1 MKRVSSLF
9 ALFAVL
15 ALPLAAAEP
24 TSEERKGIETAIGY
38 YFEGHAKGSGD
49 AMRLA
54 FAPEAQ
60 LFWIADAALTTRTSA
75 DFAAVFKGNVAPD
88 EAQRKRAIELID
100 VTGDVAIARIV
111 LDYPAVKFTDYMSLA
126 KIGGEWKIV
135 NKTYFADRK
144 KP

>member
-1 MKRVSSLF
+1 MKRVSLLF
-9 ALFAVL
+9 LLFVALAV
-15 ALPLAAAEP
+15 PVAAGEP
-24 TSEERKGIETAIGY
+24 SPEDRKGIETAIGY

-49 AMRLA
+49 AMRKA

-60 LFWIADAALTTRTSA
+60 LFWIADSVLKTRTSE
-75 DFAAVFKGNVAPD
+75 DFAAAFKGNVAQD
-88 EAQRKRAIELID
+88 EAQRKRTIEFID
-100 VTGDVAIARIV
+100 VTGDVAIAKLV

-126 KIGGEWKIV
+126 KVGGEWKIV

>member
-1 MKRVSSLF
+1 MKRVSRLVV
-9 ALFAVL
+9 LFAVF
-15 ALPLAAAEP
+15 AIPLAAGDVSP
-24 TSEERKGIETAIGY
+24 DDRKGIETAIGY

-49 AMRLA
+49 AMRKA

-60 LFWIADAALTTRTSA
+60 LFWIADSALKTRTSE
-75 DFAAVFKGNVAPD
+75 DFAAAFKGNVAQD
-88 EAQRKRAIELID
+88 EAQRKRTIELID
-100 VTGDVAIARIV
+100 VAGDVAIAKVV

-126 KIGGEWKIV
+126 KVGGEWKIV